1 MEQLTP
7 RPRERR
13 DGDAP
18 ASPDVEPQEQ
28 AALEEESSKPL
39 ARLALN
45 LPLGFQV
52 QAFARQESAQLER
65 EKTEAEAEAE
75 RRSAGRSATRAK
87 LLQAVADAK
96 RASAQDAGLTPR
108 SPLGQILGGNRLK
121 GLLRR
126 SRRDST
132 RERDSRESDPNA
144 VAPRDSTAGPPPPR
158 GDFRVAGTEKQGSF
172 RSNTRELALGIVN
185 KLGFGSRAKIA
196 TPCHV
201 WVHREVDETPRLAPF
216 AFGEMVVET
225 PNPNSNSNPNPNPY
239 PNPYPNPN
247 PNQVVENLAK
257 YGADAKLEGDGDL
270 EECLICIFLLSPSF
284 FGCERSLALMRKA
297 VLLKKQVIIINMPGG
312 MYRPTHPNHAADD
325 AGLEEGSEGT
335 PSTFTFPENA
345 FNPAW
350 QPYCPDVKPAFGEI
364 CITWELTYPHA
375 CMTHLIKRVSR
386 RLERP
391 HPHPRP
397 NPNRNPCPSS
407 NPNPNL
413 DPNPN
418 LNPNP
423 NPNQA
428 PDEAPLGAHQ
438 VRQGAGH
445 RRPEQARGAGPAR
458 RGQG

>member
-7 RPRERR
+7 RPKERR
-13 DGDAP
+13 EGDAP

-65 EKTEAEAEAE
+65 DKTEAEAEAE

-108 SPLGQILGGNRLK
+108 SPLGRILGGNRLK
-121 GLLRR
+121 GLLSR

-132 RERDSRESDPNA
+132 RERDSRESAPNA
-144 VAPRDSTAGPPPPR
+144 VVPRDSTAGPPPPR
-158 GDFRVAGTEKQGSF
+158 GSFRLAGTEKQGSF

-216 AFGEMVVET
+216 AFGEMVVE
-225 PNPNSNSNPNPNPY
+225 
-239 PNPYPNPN
+239 
-247 PNQVVENLAK
+247 NLAK
-257 YGADAKLEGDGDL
+257 YGADAKLEGDGSL

-297 VLLKKQVIIINMPGG
+297 VALKKQVIIINMPGG
-312 MYRPTHPNHAADD
+312 MYRPTHPNHTADD
-325 AGLEEGSEGT
+325 AGLEESSEGT

-386 RLERP
+386 RLMKRP
-391 HPHPRP
+391 HPSP
-397 NPNRNPCPSS
+397 
-407 NPNPNL
+407 
-413 DPNPN
+413 
-418 LNPNP
+418 NPNP
-423 NPNQA
+423 NPSPSSN
-428 PDEAPLGAHQ
+428 PKP
-438 VRQGAGH
+438 
-445 RRPEQARGAGPAR
+445 
-458 RGQG
+458 

>member
-13 DGDAP
+13 EGDAP
-18 ASPDVEPQEQ
+18 ASPEVEPQEQ

-65 EKTEAEAEAE
+65 ERTEAEAEAE

-132 RERDSRESDPNA
+132 RERDSRESAPNA
-144 VAPRDSTAGPPPPR
+144 VVPRDSTAGPPPPR
-158 GDFRVAGTEKQGSF
+158 GSFRLAATEKQGSF

-216 AFGEMVVET
+216 AFGEMVVE
-225 PNPNSNSNPNPNPY
+225 
-239 PNPYPNPN
+239 
-247 PNQVVENLAK
+247 NLAK

-297 VLLKKQVIIINMPGG
+297 VALKKQVIIINMPGG
-312 MYRPTHPNHAADD
+312 MYRPTHANHTADD
-325 AGLEEGSEGT
+325 AGLEESSEGT

-350 QPYCPDVKPAFGEI
+350 QPFCPDVKPAFGEI

-386 RLERP
+386 RLMK
-391 HPHPRP
+391 HPH
-397 NPNRNPCPSS
+397 SS
-407 NPNPNL
+407 P
-413 DPNPN
+413 
-418 LNPNP
+418 NPNP
-423 NPNQA
+423 NPSPSSN
-428 PDEAPLGAHQ
+428 PKP
-438 VRQGAGH
+438 
-445 RRPEQARGAGPAR
+445 
-458 RGQG
+458 